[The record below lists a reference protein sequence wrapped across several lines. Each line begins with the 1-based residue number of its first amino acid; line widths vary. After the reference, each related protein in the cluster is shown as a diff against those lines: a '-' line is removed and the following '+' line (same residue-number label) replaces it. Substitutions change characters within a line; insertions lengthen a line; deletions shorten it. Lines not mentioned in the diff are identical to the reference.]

1 MSEGWNIAILGA
13 TGAVGEALLE
23 TLAERQFPVGEI
35 YALAR
40 HESAGEHLR
49 FGGKSVIVQ
58 DAADFDWTQA
68 QLAFF
73 VAGAEASAAWIDDA
87 TNAGCL
93 VIDSSGLFALEP
105 DVPLVVP
112 EVNPYVLADYRNRNV
127 IAVAD
132 SLTSQLLAAL
142 KPLIDQG
149 GLSRIAVTSMLSASA
164 QGKKAV
170 DALAG
175 QSAKLLNGIPI
186 DEDDFFGRQL
196 AFNMLPLLPLL
207 PDREGSVRQERR
219 IVDEVRKIL
228 QDDGVMISA
237 SVVQSPVFY
246 GHAQMVSFEALRPLA
261 AEEAREAFSRGE
273 DIILSEETDYPTQVG
288 DASGNP
294 QLSIGCVHN
303 DYGMPEQIQ
312 FWSVADN
319 VRFGGALM
327 AVKIAEKLVQE
338 YLY

>member
-87 TNAGCL
+87 TNADCL

-196 AFNMLPLLPLL
+196 AFNMLPLLP
-207 PDREGSVRQERR
+207 DREGSVRQERR

-273 DIILSEETDYPTQVG
+273 DIVLSEDTDYPTQVG

>member
-49 FGGKSVIVQ
+49 FGSKSVIVQ

-112 EVNPYVLADYRNRNV
+112 EVNSYVLADYRNRNV

-196 AFNMLPLLPLL
+196 AFNMLPLLP
-207 PDREGSVRQERR
+207 DREGSVRQECR

-273 DIILSEETDYPTQVG
+273 DIVLSEETDYPTQVG

>member
-112 EVNPYVLADYRNRNV
+112 GVNPYVLADYRNRNV

-196 AFNMLPLLPLL
+196 AFNMLPLLP
-207 PDREGSVRQERR
+207 DREGSVRQERR

-273 DIILSEETDYPTQVG
+273 DIVLSEETDYPTQVG

>member
-1 MSEGWNIAILGA
+1 MSEGWNIAVLGA

-73 VAGAEASAAWIDDA
+73 VAGAEASAAWVDDA

-112 EVNPYVLADYRNRNV
+112 EVNPHVLADYRNRNV
-127 IAVAD
+127 IALAD

-175 QSAKLLNGIPI
+175 QSAKLLNGMPI

-196 AFNMLPLLPLL
+196 AFNMLPLL

-273 DIILSEETDYPTQVG
+273 DIVLSEETDYPTQVG

-294 QLSIGCVHN
+294 QLSVGCVHN

>member
-40 HESAGEHLR
+40 NESAGEHLR
-49 FGGKSVIVQ
+49 FGGKTIIVQ
-58 DAADFDWTQA
+58 DVVDFDWTQA

-73 VAGAEASAAWIDDA
+73 VAGKEATASWVEEA

-112 EVNPYVLADYRNRNV
+112 EVNPFVLTDYRNRNV
-127 IAVAD
+127 IAVPD

-149 GLSRIAVTSMLSASA
+149 GLSRISVTSLISASA

-196 AFNMLPLLPLL
+196 AFNMLPLLP
-207 PDREGSVRQERR
+207 DREGSVREERR

-228 QDDGVMISA
+228 QDEGLMISA

-246 GHAQMVSFEALRPLA
+246 GHAQMVNFEALRPLA
-261 AEEAREAFSRGE
+261 AEEARDAFAQGE
-273 DIILSEETDYPTQVG
+273 DIVLSKENEFPTQVG
-288 DASGNP
+288 DASGTP
-294 QLSIGCVHN
+294 HLSVGGVRN